1 MDERFFPYLIK
12 ESGVYLLGA
21 LIENEGF
28 SLRTRY
34 QLQILTSLF
43 QNGQTHVFKRIPP
56 EVLGGMSEGSRANVE
71 ASFVARAGNRANSG
85 DRASLEGD
93 GREEG
98 EIDFLLE
105 WDYRAQLLES
115 WARTNHL
122 WYDDADEF
130 CTKLYGPKVGNGAEA
145 NVYYDGDGYVRK
157 TIGTIYDP
165 QELLDR
171 IAITNTLFPE
181 TGMEL
186 LGLGRNE
193 AGEFCVV
200 IKQRFIEGE
209 YIEDGTVDLDVLS
222 DFREINV
229 KTREFVT
236 DNLILGDLHDRNVLR
251 SEEGRLFVIDCNTYL
266 NTPDKGRGGKWQ
278 IPDIDYSEEAVRRQL
293 AVLRYLTP
301 RKASRSAFEKA
312 YGPSFEEPVPATIE
326 GKTVPIIAQV
336 DPSDESSVLW
346 LPVESLRI
354 LLSIETGLTTKERDA
369 LCEGKVFKSEQ
380 YESFFDLS
388 SGKIMRTECVKKQT
402 ETITKTQ
409 PSEKEEYK
417 LKIR

>member
-56 EVLGGMSEGSRANVE
+56 EVLGGMSEGSRTNVE
-71 ASFVARAGNRANSG
+71 ASFVARAENRANSG
-85 DRASLEGD
+85 DRTQVEGD
-93 GREEG
+93 GREGG
-98 EIDFLLE
+98 EVDFLLE
-105 WDYRAQLLES
+105 WDVKSQALEL
-115 WARTNHL
+115 WAKSQGV
-122 WYDDADEF
+122 WYDNADEY
-130 CTKLYGPKVGNGAEA
+130 CASVYGKKIGNGAES
-145 NVYYDGDGYVRK
+145 NVYDAEEDVVK

-266 NTPDKGRGGKWQ
+266 NTSDKGRGGKWQ
-278 IPDIDYSEEAVRRQL
+278 IPDIEYSEEAVRRQL
-293 AVLRYLTP
+293 AVLRDLTP

-369 LCEGKVFKSEQ
+369 LCEGKVFKSER